1 MNVQLKEDGT
11 PATNGEGQEI
21 VQPAPWEQE
30 AGKDPAKDPKKPEDG
45 WEDKNFKKLYYQT
58 AGQLHATNKRL
69 AQLEQKVG
77 SGTPT
82 PKIDRSKFDEDT
94 IALATEIAQE
104 QIEKLGLKPQG
115 EQPDPI
121 DQKELEVFLDKNPEA
136 YVHLDDIH
144 TYRQTYPKM
153 SYAKIF
159 RTFIMD
165 ENEVAIPKTRPLG
178 SWDGAPSTKVEE
190 KPATPP
196 SKGTGKDPNE
206 DAIEASFGKMKA
218 NLG

>member
-1 MNVQLKEDGT
+1 MLSSLQKEV
-11 PATNGEGQEI
+11 AQI
-21 VQPAPWEQE
+21 KQAKQQP
-30 AGKDPAKDPKKPEDG
+30 
-45 WEDKNFKKLYYQT
+45 L
-58 AGQLHATNKRL
+58 
-69 AQLEQKVG
+69 
-77 SGTPT
+77 S
-82 PKIDRSKFDEDT
+82 KIDRSKFDEDT

-104 QIEKLGLKPQG
+104 QIEKLGLKPQA

-144 TYRQTYPKM
+144 TYRQQHPKM

-178 SWDGAPSTKVEE
+178 S
-190 KPATPP
+190 
-196 SKGTGKDPNE
+196 
-206 DAIEASFGKMKA
+206 
-218 NLG
+218 